1 MKNDKH
7 TMDAK
12 NMPKDVSKTMPNNVS
27 KTMPNN
33 ISDEEMFY
41 YGWWDDDL
49 D

>member
-12 NMPKDVSKTMPNNVS
+12 DMPKVVSKS
-27 KTMPNN
+27 MPNN

>member
-12 NMPKDVSKTMPNNVS
+12 NMPKEVSKTMPN
-27 KTMPNN
+27 
-33 ISDEEMFY
+33 ISDEEMLY